1 MSSKDYDYYKVKV
14 PRKDKSGMDITTDK
28 ILKGGRRRDNGTFSG
43 LAYDFEKFDDTTNYQ
58 PSSTPLTEDNDEDGI
73 LGLLGISLLGAAIFS
88 GVKKAV
94 NNYKTETDEKNVQR
108 TSTETNCTE
117 QDPMQKII
125 DDEQVEKEKI
135 KSQVRLEE
143 YKQKQKIKK
152 KIRLEKY
159 QRKQEIKLEKYKIK
173 QQTKILEMKEKSA
186 KAKGK
191 KDADFHKMNE
201 RQNFAS
207 DETKTNKMLLTP
219 AMFFVAFKTALDNFL
234 SNTTDFRYQ
243 EELFKLFIAANE
255 ISKRLHNGQV
265 VSRKERKN
273 WNKIFKQ
280 ISSSKIVDYINYI
293 IINNE
298 QQLDSKIMDYV
309 LINFQGGIY
318 DGNDL
323 IPIKPM
329 TVKNKLYLK

>member
-58 PSSTPLTEDNDEDGI
+58 PSSTPLTEDNDADGI

-159 QRKQEIKLEKYKIK
+159 KIK
-173 QQTKILEMKEKSA
+173 QQTKILKMKEKSA
-186 KAKGK
+186 KAKEK
-191 KDADFHKMNE
+191 KDADFHKMNKS
-201 RQNFAS
+201 QNFAS

>member
-58 PSSTPLTEDNDEDGI
+58 PSSTSLTEDNDADGI

-159 QRKQEIKLEKYKIK
+159 KIK
-173 QQTKILEMKEKSA
+173 QQTKILKMKEKSA
-186 KAKGK
+186 KAKEK

-201 RQNFAS
+201 SQNFAS

-219 AMFFVAFKTALDNFL
+219 AMFFVAFKTTLDNFL

-323 IPIKPM
+323 IPLKPM

>member
-1 MSSKDYDYYKVKV
+1 
-14 PRKDKSGMDITTDK
+14 
-28 ILKGGRRRDNGTFSG
+28 
-43 LAYDFEKFDDTTNYQ
+43 
-58 PSSTPLTEDNDEDGI
+58 
-73 LGLLGISLLGAAIFS
+73 
-88 GVKKAV
+88 
-94 NNYKTETDEKNVQR
+94 
-108 TSTETNCTE
+108 
-117 QDPMQKII
+117 MQKII

-159 QRKQEIKLEKYKIK
+159 KIK
-173 QQTKILEMKEKSA
+173 QQTKILKMKEKSA

-201 RQNFAS
+201 SQNFAS

-318 DGNDL
+318 NGNDL

>member
-1 MSSKDYDYYKVKV
+1 
-14 PRKDKSGMDITTDK
+14 MDITTDK

-58 PSSTPLTEDNDEDGI
+58 PSSTPLTEDNDADGI

-117 QDPMQKII
+117 QDPMQK
-125 DDEQVEKEKI
+125 
-135 KSQVRLEE
+135 
-143 YKQKQKIKK
+143 QKIKK

-186 KAKGK
+186 KAKEK

-265 VSRKERKN
+265 VSHKERKN

>member
-58 PSSTPLTEDNDEDGI
+58 PSSTPLTEDNDADGI

-159 QRKQEIKLEKYKIK
+159 KIK
-173 QQTKILEMKEKSA
+173 QQTKILKMKEKSA
-186 KAKGK
+186 KAKEK

-201 RQNFAS
+201 SQNFAS

-219 AMFFVAFKTALDNFL
+219 AMFFVALKTALDNFL

>member
-43 LAYDFEKFDDTTNYQ
+43 LAYDFEKLDDTTNYQ
-58 PSSTPLTEDNDEDGI
+58 PSSTPLTEDNDADGI

-159 QRKQEIKLEKYKIK
+159 KIK
-173 QQTKILEMKEKSA
+173 QQTKILKMKEKSA
-186 KAKGK
+186 KAKEK

-201 RQNFAS
+201 SQNFAS

-219 AMFFVAFKTALDNFL
+219 AMFFVAFKTTLDNFL

>member
-43 LAYDFEKFDDTTNYQ
+43 LAYDFEKIDDTTNYQ
-58 PSSTPLTEDNDEDGI
+58 PSSTPLTEDNDADGI

-159 QRKQEIKLEKYKIK
+159 KIK
-173 QQTKILEMKEKSA
+173 QQTKILKMKEKSA
-186 KAKGK
+186 KAKEK

-201 RQNFAS
+201 SQNFAS

>member
-58 PSSTPLTEDNDEDGI
+58 PSSTPLTEDNDADGI

-117 QDPMQKII
+117 QDPMQK
-125 DDEQVEKEKI
+125 
-135 KSQVRLEE
+135 
-143 YKQKQKIKK
+143 QKIKK

-186 KAKGK
+186 KAKEK

-265 VSRKERKN
+265 VSHKERKN

>member
-58 PSSTPLTEDNDEDGI
+58 PSSTPLTEDNDADGI

-201 RQNFAS
+201 R
-207 DETKTNKMLLTP
+207 
-219 AMFFVAFKTALDNFL
+219 
-234 SNTTDFRYQ
+234 
-243 EELFKLFIAANE
+243 
-255 ISKRLHNGQV
+255 
-265 VSRKERKN
+265 
-273 WNKIFKQ
+273 
-280 ISSSKIVDYINYI
+280 
-293 IINNE
+293 
-298 QQLDSKIMDYV
+298 
-309 LINFQGGIY
+309 
-318 DGNDL
+318 
-323 IPIKPM
+323 
-329 TVKNKLYLK
+329 

>member
-58 PSSTPLTEDNDEDGI
+58 PSSTPLTEDNDADGI

-159 QRKQEIKLEKYKIK
+159 KIK
-173 QQTKILEMKEKSA
+173 QQTKILKMKEKSA
-186 KAKGK
+186 KAKEK

-201 RQNFAS
+201 SLNFAS
-207 DETKTNKMLLTP
+207 DETKTN
-219 AMFFVAFKTALDNFL
+219 
-234 SNTTDFRYQ
+234 
-243 EELFKLFIAANE
+243 
-255 ISKRLHNGQV
+255 
-265 VSRKERKN
+265 
-273 WNKIFKQ
+273 
-280 ISSSKIVDYINYI
+280 
-293 IINNE
+293 
-298 QQLDSKIMDYV
+298 
-309 LINFQGGIY
+309 
-318 DGNDL
+318 
-323 IPIKPM
+323 
-329 TVKNKLYLK
+329 